1 MGRYSGKTCRLV
13 FMLVITFVFF
23 VAELVS
29 GYVGNSIALVS
40 DSFNMLSDVISL
52 CVGITA
58 ARVSRL
64 GSSGRRTYGLPRAE
78 VVGALANAVFLTA
91 LCFTIFVEAVMRLVN
106 TERIDDPFLVLIV
119 GALGLAVNIVGLI
132 IFQDC
137 CYRSKRSG
145 PVQEEKTQQP
155 AGAEDRL
162 TDPPGLSNS
171 ASDNPVKTRQTSQA
185 AALNIRGVL
194 LHVMGDALGSVV
206 VVVAAS
212 LFYAMPLPPDAP
224 CNWQCYVDPSLT
236 IIMVIIILS
245 SAFPL
250 FKETGAILLQMVPR
264 GLQVDHISEY
274 TLTHTLTHAHAHT
287 HISWRA
293 VPIANQA
300 VLRNTMLLPGLLGG
314 LAPVALPWIQPCIA
328 QREQCEE
335 FCTNALCEA
344 LAQVPGVLSIH
355 ELHIW
360 ELAADRNV
368 ATLHLKC
375 ADSEDFQRVSRQV
388 RQIFH
393 NAGVHA
399 VTIQPEYTNEDQDP
413 MACNAPCL
421 SEDCRALGCCS
432 ATHPSTNV
440 ENYMEISTCPTGIV
454 CNGHFA
460 SLPDKLG
467 ISILPEHSPP
477 QNNRDHV
484 VLKDT
489 QL

>member
-212 LFYAMPLPPDAP
+212 LFYAMPLPPDTP

-264 GLQVDHISEY
+264 GLQVDHISE
-274 TLTHTLTHAHAHT
+274 
-287 HISWRA
+287 
-293 VPIANQA
+293 
-300 VLRNTMLLPGLLGG
+300 
-314 LAPVALPWIQPCIA
+314 
-328 QREQCEE
+328 
-335 FCTNALCEA
+335 A

-375 ADSEDFQRVSRQV
+375 SDSEDFQRVSRQV

-393 NAGVHA
+393 NVGVHA

>member
-264 GLQVDHISEY
+264 GLQVDHISE
-274 TLTHTLTHAHAHT
+274 
-287 HISWRA
+287 
-293 VPIANQA
+293 
-300 VLRNTMLLPGLLGG
+300 
-314 LAPVALPWIQPCIA
+314 
-328 QREQCEE
+328 
-335 FCTNALCEA
+335 A

>member
-1 MGRYSGKTCRLV
+1 
-13 FMLVITFVFF
+13 MLVITFVFF

-264 GLQVDHISEY
+264 GLQVDHISE
-274 TLTHTLTHAHAHT
+274 
-287 HISWRA
+287 
-293 VPIANQA
+293 
-300 VLRNTMLLPGLLGG
+300 
-314 LAPVALPWIQPCIA
+314 
-328 QREQCEE
+328 
-335 FCTNALCEA
+335 A